1 MRRTFIGT
9 FLAKMA
15 EALLEELAKPVEKI
29 ERNHVLELVRGLNG
43 GDASKAPM
51 IFFLLESLF
60 DFVKT
65 PGCTVSLKDLVK
77 AILSNATLTPIL
89 YQVDLP
95 RESKDPDL
103 HQMLDFIASFKSAS
117 C

>member
-1 MRRTFIGT
+1 
-9 FLAKMA
+9 MA

-43 GDASKAPM
+43 GDVSKAPM

-77 AILSNATLTPIL
+77 AILANATLTPIL

-103 HQMLDFIASFKSAS
+103 HQMLDFISSFKSAS